1 MPVAVT
7 TWVSKHGFIPPV
19 MGEAISRAS
28 VCPDTSKYQTMKMRE
43 VRVAMSE
50 AGMWHSLSRGA
61 VENMRRV
68 T

>member
-1 MPVAVT
+1 
-7 TWVSKHGFIPPV
+7 

-28 VCPDTSKYQTMKMRE
+28 VCPDTSKYRTMKMRE

-50 AGMWHSLSRGA
+50 AGMWHSLSQGA
-61 VENMRRV
+61 VENMQRI